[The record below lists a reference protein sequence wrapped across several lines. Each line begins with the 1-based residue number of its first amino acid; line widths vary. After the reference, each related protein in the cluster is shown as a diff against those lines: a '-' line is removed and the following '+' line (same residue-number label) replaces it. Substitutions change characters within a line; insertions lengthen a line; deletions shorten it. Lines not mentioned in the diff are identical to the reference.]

1 MADWQS
7 ARLFSTDGIESK
19 ADARRRATEAVMAT
33 MAAAPTAGRSL
44 LGALGVRADSRTSIE
59 SYVGVSLGRVRA
71 DGVVVARK
79 GRSEAAVA
87 FIVRVAGE
95 RLTSAVVKKVRDAA
109 AENGVAAVITITSES
124 TGPDLGRGRSSIPVA
139 HWPWGNVMTAL
150 VDQKVR
156 DPEQARILGDLVAF
170 LQHPDIGVGAG
181 SSDMGSEWAG
191 VLKTART
198 SRLSARNAGVA
209 DVARRW
215 DQVARTVGAGL
226 GAAIDRDVQLAIPAR
241 EERDAD
247 ARLDSV
253 VRTMADAGRLEAV
266 WSISDAAGDLA
277 VVADLAAR
285 RLVTVVAVRPPDG
298 LGERA
303 TAGWLLDGLES
314 ASDDTVIEAWSS
326 RGSEPVAAARL
337 DDLNHD
343 MSLLSSSRKIAS
355 YRVLLADEMG
365 TARSSSGRTVGFAD
379 SVSAIVERTWTEVLG
394 PLSGADRTAAT
405 RSTSTRSSRTSTTT
419 RRTSTT
425 KPTSTRST
433 SSRKT
438 STSTTSRTTSS
449 RSTTSSR
456 KPSSRSTTTSRKTPS
471 RSTTSSRKAPTRR
484 TSTTSSRSDRKSPSE
499 LAREL
504 RSER

>member
-19 ADARRRATEAVMAT
+19 ADARRRATEALMAA

-44 LGALGVRADSRTSIE
+44 LGALGVRVDAGTQIDT
-59 SYVGVSLGRVRA
+59 YVGVPLGRVRA

-79 GRSEAAVA
+79 GRSEVAVA
-87 FIVRVAGE
+87 FVVRVAGE
-95 RLTSAVVKKVRDAA
+95 RLTSAVVKKLRDAA
-109 AENGVAAVITITSES
+109 ADNGVAAVVTVTSES
-124 TGPDLGRGRSSIPVA
+124 TGPDLGRARSSVPVA

-156 DPEQARILGDLVAF
+156 DPEQTRILGDLVAF

-181 SSDMGSEWAG
+181 SSDMGPEWAS

-198 SRLSARNAGVA
+198 SRLSVRNAGVA

-215 DQVARTVGAGL
+215 DQVARTVGTGL
-226 GAAIDRDVQLAIPAR
+226 GAAIGRDVQLVIPAR
-241 EERDAD
+241 EARDGD
-247 ARLDSV
+247 ARLDTL
-253 VRTMADAGRLEAV
+253 VRQMADDGRLEAV

-285 RLVTVVAVRPPDG
+285 RLVTVVAVQPPDG

-303 TAGWLLDGLES
+303 TAGWLLDGLEG
-314 ASDDTVIEAWSS
+314 ASDDTVIEAWTS

-337 DDLNHD
+337 DDLNQD
-343 MSLLSSSRKIAS
+343 MSLLSSSRKVSS

-365 TARSSSGRTVGFAD
+365 TARSSSGRSVGFAD
-379 SVSAIVERTWTEVLG
+379 SVAAIVERTWVEILG
-394 PLSGADRTAAT
+394 PLSGGDNRAT
-405 RSTSTRSSRTSTTT
+405 RS
-419 RRTSTT
+419 
-425 KPTSTRST
+425 RST
-433 SSRKT
+433 SSRTTRTTTTTKKT
-438 STSTTSRTTSS
+438 SGRKTSPT
-449 RSTTSSR
+449 R
-456 KPSSRSTTTSRKTPS
+456 KTTSRKTTS
-471 RSTTSSRKAPTRR
+471 RKTTQRKTTPTRTSSRKSTSSGKAPTRR
-484 TSTTSSRSDRKSPSE
+484 TSSTRSQRDRKSPSE